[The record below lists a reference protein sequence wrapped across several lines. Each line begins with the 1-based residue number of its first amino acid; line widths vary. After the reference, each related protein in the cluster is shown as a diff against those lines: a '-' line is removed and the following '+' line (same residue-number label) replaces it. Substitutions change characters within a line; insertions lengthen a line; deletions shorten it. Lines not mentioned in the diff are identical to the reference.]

1 MKIEP
6 DDNTQP
12 HDYSEVPPEHDGRQF
27 RTPPAGWA
35 PPDHTPVP
43 KVEGVTQSNYDAVVR
58 KLVLPHEDFWR
69 RHAHNLGF
77 RAFIEDKRDSERKL
91 LAEAFQLDLD
101 PSCPTLDK
109 CIPRGSILEAV
120 DRYFWEYT
128 DIPREVPFFYVL
140 HYVLATLLQ
149 RGVEIHKG
157 GQVILPDLWTV
168 VVADSGSG
176 KTLSQKQLDKALS
189 GGVKLFSDAKSSLQ
203 FLTNLREQRLALYI
217 KDEFA
222 QFLKAVTKDPA
233 MLDVRDYLLRTYD
246 NGNIE
251 HTTTKSSVQVEKSA
265 IGILG
270 YTPTKTLKTHLT
282 QEMLLDGFAQ
292 RYSYCVAERDER
304 PIIGDYNFEEL
315 ASRVSPLWTKIVGM
329 PIHTVYKIG
338 DDSIAMFNQVVN
350 KIVTKARQDDIEDS
364 FSRRLAFTT
373 YKYGL
378 AYHILSGKTSDVIDP
393 DDMNQGAQLVALHL
407 RDLRKILDMYEVN
420 PVARS
425 GSISTSTVTPAAT
438 KQDMANATPKPSV
451 PISNADRFAKVRAFL
466 EKQKAA
472 NASPISLS
480 KLQSSIRAL
489 HGKGGAQD
497 ARSLAEQAVKQDPTL
512 EPFIVL

>member
-1 MKIEP
+1 MMTTEP
-6 DDNTQP
+6 KNNAQP
-12 HDYSEVPPEHDGRQF
+12 LDYSDVPPEHDGSQY
-27 RTPPAGWA
+27 RTPPVGWT
-35 PPDHTPVP
+35 PPISNPIP
-43 KVEGVTQSNYDAVVR
+43 KVEGVSQAVYDSVVR
-58 KLVLPHEDFWR
+58 KLVLPHEEFWR

-77 RAFIEDKRDSERKL
+77 RALIEDKRDAERKL

-101 PSCPTLDK
+101 PSRPTLDK

-251 HTTTKSSVQVEKSA
+251 HTTTKSSVQVDNSA

-304 PIIGDYNFEEL
+304 PIIGDYKFEEL
-315 ASRVSPLWTKIVGM
+315 ASRIFPLWKTIIGM
-329 PIHTVYKIG
+329 PIHPIYKISN
-338 DDSIAMFNQVVN
+338 DSVAVFDQVVN
-350 KIVTKARQDDIEDS
+350 EIVTKARQDDIEDS

-420 PVARS
+420 PAARS
-425 GSISTSTVTPAAT
+425 GSISSSTVTPAAT
-438 KQDMANATPKPSV
+438 KQDLAHATPKPPAPV
-451 PISNADRFAKVRAFL
+451 SNVDRLAKVKAFL

-472 NASPISLS
+472 NAAPIKLS
-480 KLQSSIRAL
+480 KLQSSIRVLRGSAPDTRL
-489 HGKGGAQD
+489 
-497 ARSLAEQAVKQDPTL
+497 LAEQAVEQDPSL
-512 EPFIVL
+512 APFVIM